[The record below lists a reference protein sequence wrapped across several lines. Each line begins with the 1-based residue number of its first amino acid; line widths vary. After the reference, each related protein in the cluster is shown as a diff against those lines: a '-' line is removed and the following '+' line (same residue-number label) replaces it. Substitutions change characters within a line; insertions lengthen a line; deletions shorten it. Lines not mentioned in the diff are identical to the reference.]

1 VVFDKSMTIA
11 RKKNSAPADSLSTHS
26 GFSLISNE
34 KLLELYATMLKCRM
48 IEDRIHA
55 VGKRKAGR
63 GLSTIAAVHD
73 AAIAGV
79 AIDLL
84 RGDTLAPAPGA
95 LIPCFVKG
103 MPLAAICS
111 SLFGGRARRSYA
123 SYGLIRPSL
132 SADTQLERAL
142 RAASTNKSRKNKKIA
157 VVFCGDFSALSS
169 SLDVA
174 MERAGRKRLPVLFV
188 CQSGYDVEDVSA
200 KAHKYGFPGVI
211 VDGEDAVAVYR
222 VATEA
227 IAHARR
233 GSGPTLIECKPW
245 PLQGRKSA
253 RPRST
258 GNSIRNMETY
268 LSRKGLFSRKF
279 KSHVTE
285 AFQRELDA
293 AIRSTRG

>member
-1 VVFDKSMTIA
+1 MTSA
-11 RKKNSAPADSLSTHS
+11 RKKTAAPADTLSTHT

-34 KLLELYATMLKCRM
+34 KLLELYTTMLKCRM
-48 IEDRIHA
+48 IEDRIDA
-55 VGKRKAGR
+55 VGKRKAGH
-63 GLSTIAAVHD
+63 GLSTTAAVHD

-84 RGDTLAPAPGA
+84 RGDTLAPSQGA

-103 MPLAAICS
+103 MPLAAIFS
-111 SLFGGRARRSYA
+111 SLFGGTAIRRSYA
-123 SYGLIRPSL
+123 SHGLIRPSF
-132 SADTQLERAL
+132 SAPTQLERAL
-142 RAASTNKSRKNKKIA
+142 RAASTYKSRKNKKIA
-157 VVFCGDFSALSS
+157 VVFCGDFSASS
-169 SLDVA
+169 ISLDVA

-188 CQSGYDVEDVSA
+188 CQTGHDAEDVSA
-200 KAHKYGFPGVI
+200 KARKYGFPGVI
-211 VDGEDAVAVYR
+211 VDGDDAVAVYR

-253 RPRST
+253 RPHST
-258 GNSIRNMETY
+258 GNPIRNMETY
-268 LSRKGLFSRKF
+268 LARKGLLSRRI
-279 KSHVTE
+279 KSHVTA

-293 AIRSTRG
+293 AIRATRG